1 MTPIW
6 FENVNILYDKKYIFE
21 ILPKKDFDLNRK
33 LNSLLRF
40 TIYIA

>member
-21 ILPKKDFDLNRK
+21 ILPKKDFDLNR
-33 LNSLLRF
+33 
-40 TIYIA
+40 